1 MRTIWNIVGE
11 LTVVRIATCLLFAL
25 VVGCITNSEVIVSD
39 VEMGEE
45 ANEGEMSVADL
56 LVNGKN
62 AEAEQLA
69 RVCIKG
75 GRHPFP
81 YANEVV
87 KTGGGAGLQKQ
98 YRNFEPASDSDITMH
113 RLNLASVLL
122 LEGKKDEAHR
132 ELQCAREELELMFD
146 PDSQALKLMHGEREK
161 YFKGDGYERA
171 TLYAF
176 LALSFMEKG
185 DFVKTLKCV
194 QCGILADSDA
204 EKLDYRA
211 DYALLPYIGYIAAC
225 RAGDNW
231 RQEARKYDALVK
243 ELTGSAPSERAFPNA
258 ILVAWIGRGAD
269 RTLGGEFEEK
279 RFVRKGSSRGS
290 LDSIVIRAD
299 GKEYLSLPGLAD
311 LNFQATTRGRR
322 VMDNVLDSKAT
333 AKRGLIASANA
344 LLAVGAGF
352 IEAGLVSGR
361 GEVAIVMCSVGGLLV
376 GLGYPTH
383 LFGMAVNSRADD
395 RCWQTLPGRLVM
407 VPLSVPRQRVSLE
420 VLGYRRLDNV
430 SRKEVVVDFG
440 STAND
445 GIPVCHISLLAD
457 RGVIE
462 SAVEDGLTRK
472 AERIAARTKDGKFDK
487 IVELTTEDDK

>member
-1 MRTIWNIVGE
+1 MKPTKSIRTEGFITRV
-11 LTVVRIATCLLFAL
+11 ATCLLFTL
-25 VVGCITNSEVIVSD
+25 VSGCITNSEVIVSD
-39 VEMGEE
+39 VEMDEE

-56 LVNGKN
+56 LAHGKF
-62 AEAEQLA
+62 AEAELLA

-75 GRHPFP
+75 GQHPFS

-87 KTGGGAGLQKQ
+87 KTGGGAGLKKQ
-98 YRNFEPASDSDITMH
+98 YRNFAPSSDSDITMH
-113 RLNLASVLL
+113 RLNLSSVLL

-132 ELQCAREELELMFD
+132 ELLCAREELEQMFD

-171 TLYAF
+171 TMYAF

-185 DFVKTLKCV
+185 NYVKALKCV

-243 ELTGSAPSERAFPNA
+243 EITGSAPSEKELPNA
-258 ILVAWIGRGAD
+258 ILVAWVGRGAD

-279 RFVRKGSSRGS
+279 RFVRKGSSRGC
-290 LDSIVIRAD
+290 LDTVVVRAN
-299 GKEYLSLPGLAD
+299 GMEYLSAPELAD

-322 VMDNVLDSKAT
+322 VMDYVLDSKT
-333 AKRGLIASANA
+333 KAKRGLAASANV
-344 LLAVGAGF
+344 LLAVGASC
-352 IEAGLVSGR
+352 IEAGLSSGQR
-361 GEVAIVMCSVGGLLV
+361 DVAIVMCAVGGLCV

-383 LFGMAVNSRADD
+383 LFGMAINSRADD
-395 RCWQTLPGRLVM
+395 RCWQTLPGRLVV
-407 VPLSVPRQRVSLE
+407 VPLLVPRQRVSLE
-420 VLGYRRLDNV
+420 ILGYRRLDNV
-430 SRKEVVVDFG
+430 LRKVAEVDFG
-440 STAND
+440 STAKD
-445 GIPVCHISLLAD
+445 GISVCHFSLLAD
-457 RGVIE
+457 RDGIE
-462 SAVEDGLTRK
+462 SVIEDGLVKKTD
-472 AERIAARTKDGKFDK
+472 AIAARTKDSNFDK
-487 IVELTTEDDK
+487 KVELTTEDDK